1 MLTRRLTPLALVLLA
16 LLSGCGTHEMTQT
29 GRPPLPHSQRADLV
43 QSSARDLRLG
53 PGTRVTVYR
62 GRHHPAGGRAL
73 HLFMFDPLRHRVA
86 EVTAHGRPLLP
97 VESRAGGDAPM
108 TARCTRHGIAVWA
121 ARPSQP
127 PGIVLA
133 WDLTRTDYRL
143 DRPAASTLSRTTV
156 AQDVADPTMRRRMPA
171 LFHPRSVLRNCAPVR

>member
-1 MLTRRLTPLALVLLA
+1 MLTRRLTPLAVVLLA

-29 GRPPLPHSQRADLV
+29 GRPPLPHSRRADLV

-53 PGTRVTVYR
+53 GGTRVTVYR

-108 TARCTRHGIAVWA
+108 TARCTRHGIAVWT